1 MWSESWLA
9 TGLGEED
16 AGLGDGGKVRLREC
30 AVEKRRRRGG
40 DKWQWRIGA
49 VERKSSREKE

>member
-1 MWSESWLA
+1 
-9 TGLGEED
+9 LGEED